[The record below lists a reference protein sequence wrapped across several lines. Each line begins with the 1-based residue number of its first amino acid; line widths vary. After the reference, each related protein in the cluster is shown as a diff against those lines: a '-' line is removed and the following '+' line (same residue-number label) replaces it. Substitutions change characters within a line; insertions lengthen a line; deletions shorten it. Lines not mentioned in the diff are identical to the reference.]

1 MKEIFLNDKDAI
13 TILRKEGSKC
23 YFFKIENDILCIE
36 YNNQNIIVS
45 TMKKEKVRDKIK
57 NMSKN
62 FWEIIKNEEEW

>member
-13 TILRKEGSKC
+13 TILRKRDSKC

-36 YNNQNIIVS
+36 YNNQNIIVT

-57 NMSKN
+57 NMSKE